1 MGRFRR
7 YVHVPHT
14 RRGWM
19 LSSLGA
25 LVVAGG
31 VAYGTFAV
39 VAGGSSPAPLTIGQR
54 TGGGQA
60 ASPAAAISHIAGTW
74 TVGTGSVAGYRVH
87 EKLAVL
93 PAPSE
98 AVGRTS
104 SITGQATVADSGGTH
119 SVTAAS
125 FTVQV
130 STLTSD
136 RAMRDQ
142 RVHTLG
148 LQTDTYPTATFQ
160 LAQPITLPDAAR
172 SGQVVKVTAT
182 GPLTLHGVT
191 RTVSI
196 PLSLQLSGST
206 FEVVGSISFPWSEF
220 GMTAP
225 NFGNFV
231 SVDNTATME
240 LDLKFNRVP

>member
-7 YVHVPHT
+7 LLHAPRT
-14 RRGWM
+14 RRGWL
-19 LSSLGA
+19 LSGLAG
-25 LVVAGG
+25 LVVALG
-31 VAYGTFAV
+31 VAYGAFAV
-39 VAGGSSPAPLTIGQR
+39 LAGSGPAPLSLNSTKSGSQSTSQPAIG
-54 TGGGQA
+54 
-60 ASPAAAISHIAGTW
+60 HIVGSW
-74 TVGTGSVAGYRVH
+74 TVGPGSVAGYRVH

-93 PAPSE
+93 PAPSD

-104 SITGQATVADSGGTH
+104 DIAGQATVINSGSTH
-119 SVTAAS
+119 TVSASS
-125 FTVQV
+125 FTVRV

-136 RAMRDQ
+136 RPMRDQ

-160 LAQPITLPDAAR
+160 LAQPVTLPADAA
-172 SGQVVKVTAT
+172 SGKVVKVTAT

-196 PLSLQLSGST
+196 PLSVQLSGSS
-206 FEVVGSISFPWSEF
+206 FDVAGSISFPWSEF

-225 NFGNFV
+225 NYGNFV
-231 SVDNTATME
+231 TVADTATME
-240 LDLKFNRVP
+240 LALHLTKAV

>member
-7 YVHVPHT
+7 LLHAPRT
-14 RRGWM
+14 LRGWL
-19 LSSLGA
+19 LSGLAA
-25 LVVAGG
+25 LVVALG
-31 VAYGTFAV
+31 VAYGAFAV
-39 VAGGSSPAPLTIGQR
+39 LAGGSSPAPLSLNSTKSGSQ
-54 TGGGQA
+54 TAVG
-60 ASPAAAISHIAGTW
+60 HIAGTW
-74 TVGTGSVAGYRVH
+74 TVGPGSVAGYRVH

-93 PAPSE
+93 PAPSD

-104 SITGQATVADSGGTH
+104 DITGQATVINSGSTH
-119 SVTAAS
+119 TISAAS

-136 RAMRDQ
+136 RPMRDK

-160 LAQPITLPDAAR
+160 LAQPVTLPADAA
-172 SGQVVKVTAT
+172 SGKVVKVTAT
-182 GPLTLHGVT
+182 GPLTLHGAT

-196 PLSLQLSGST
+196 PLSVQLSGSS
-206 FEVVGSISFPWSEF
+206 FDVAGSISFPWSEF

-225 NFGNFV
+225 NYGNFV
-231 SVDNTATME
+231 TVADTATME
-240 LDLKFNRVP
+240 LSLHLTKAA

>member
-7 YVHVPHT
+7 LVHAPHT
-14 RRGWM
+14 RRGWL
-19 LSSLGA
+19 LSSLAA
-25 LVVAGG
+25 LVVA
-31 VAYGTFAV
+31 VAAAYGVFAV
-39 VAGGSSPAPLTIGQR
+39 LAGGSSPAPLSLNTTRSGSQSTGQPA
-54 TGGGQA
+54 TG
-60 ASPAAAISHIAGTW
+60 HIAGSW

-93 PAPSE
+93 PAPSD

-104 SITGQATVADSGGTH
+104 DITGQATVTDAGGTH
-119 SVTAAS
+119 KVSAAS

-130 STLTSD
+130 STLASD
-136 RAMRDQ
+136 RPMRDR

-148 LQTDTYPTATFQ
+148 LQTDTYPTATFR
-160 LAQPITLPDAAR
+160 LAQPVTLPADAG
-172 SGQVVKVTAT
+172 SGKVVTVTAT

-196 PLSLQLSGST
+196 PLTVQLSGST
-206 FEVVGSISFPWSEF
+206 FDVVGSISFPWSEF

-225 NFGNFV
+225 NYGNFV
-231 SVDNTATME
+231 TVADTATME
-240 LDLKFNRVP
+240 LALHFTKAV

>member
-7 YVHVPHT
+7 LLHPPRT
-14 RRGWM
+14 RRGWL
-19 LSSLGA
+19 LSGLASLAVA
-25 LVVAGG
+25 LG
-31 VAYGTFAV
+31 VAYGAFAV
-39 VAGGSSPAPLTIGQR
+39 VAGGSSPAPLSLNSTKSGSQ
-54 TGGGQA
+54 TAG
-60 ASPAAAISHIAGTW
+60 HIAGSW
-74 TVGTGSVAGYRVH
+74 TVGAGSVAGYRVH

-93 PAPSE
+93 PAPSD

-104 SITGQATVADSGGTH
+104 DITGQATVINSGSTH
-119 SVTAAS
+119 TISAAS

-136 RAMRDQ
+136 RPMRDK

-160 LAQPITLPDAAR
+160 LAQPVTLPADAA
-172 SGQVVKVTAT
+172 SGKVVKVTAS

-196 PLSLQLSGST
+196 PLSVQLSGSS
-206 FEVVGSISFPWSEF
+206 FDVAGSISFPWSEF

-225 NFGNFV
+225 NYGNFV
-231 SVDNTATME
+231 TVADTATME
-240 LDLKFNRVP
+240 LALHLTRAV

>member
-7 YVHVPHT
+7 SVHVPRT
-14 RRGWM
+14 RRGWL
-19 LSSLGA
+19 LSSLAA

-31 VAYGTFAV
+31 AVYGTFAV
-39 VAGGSSPAPLTIGQR
+39 VAGGSSPAPLAIGQG
-54 TGGGQA
+54 TGGQTAG
-60 ASPAAAISHIAGTW
+60 PATISHIAGTW

-93 PAPSE
+93 PAPSD

-130 STLTSD
+130 NTLTSD

-160 LAQPITLPDAAR
+160 LAQPIALPDLAK
-172 SGQVVKVTAT
+172 SGQVVKVSAT

-196 PLSLQLSGST
+196 PLSLQLSGSS

-220 GMTAP
+220 GMSAP
-225 NFGNFV
+225 NFGSFV
-231 SVDNTATME
+231 TVDNTATME
-240 LDLKFNRVP
+240 LDLKFSRAS

>member
-7 YVHVPHT
+7 LLHAPRS
-14 RRGWM
+14 RRGWL
-19 LSSLGA
+19 LSSLAA
-25 LVVAGG
+25 LVVALG
-31 VAYGTFAV
+31 VAYGVFAV
-39 VAGGSSPAPLTIGQR
+39 LAGGSSPAPLSLNSTRSGSQTTGQPAIG
-54 TGGGQA
+54 
-60 ASPAAAISHIAGTW
+60 HIAGSW

-93 PAPSE
+93 PAPSD

-104 SITGQATVADSGGTH
+104 DITGQATITNAGSAHTVS
-119 SVTAAS
+119 AAS
-125 FTVQV
+125 FTVRV
-130 STLTSD
+130 STLASD
-136 RAMRDQ
+136 RPMRDQ

-148 LQTDTYPTATFQ
+148 LQTDSYPTATFQ
-160 LAQPITLPDAAR
+160 LAQPVTLPADAA
-172 SGQVVKVTAT
+172 SGKVVTVTAT

-196 PLSLQLSGST
+196 PLTVQLSGSS

-225 NFGNFV
+225 NYGNFV
-231 SVDNTATME
+231 TVADTATME
-240 LDLKFNRVP
+240 LALHLTKAV

>member
-7 YVHVPHT
+7 FVHVPRT
-14 RRGWM
+14 RRGWL

-31 VAYGTFAV
+31 AVYGTFAV
-39 VAGGSSPAPLTIGQR
+39 VAGGSSPAPLAIGQG
-54 TGGGQA
+54 TGGQT
-60 ASPAAAISHIAGTW
+60 ASPATISHIAGTW

-93 PAPSE
+93 PAPSD

-130 STLTSD
+130 NTLTSD

-160 LAQPITLPDAAR
+160 LAQPIALPDAAK

-182 GPLTLHGVT
+182 GPLTLHRVT

-196 PLSLQLSGST
+196 PLSLQLSGSS

-225 NFGNFV
+225 NFGSFV
-231 SVDNTATME
+231 TVDGTATME
-240 LDLKFNRVP
+240 LDLKFVRSS

>member
-7 YVHVPHT
+7 FVHVPRT
-14 RRGWM
+14 RRGWL
-19 LSSLGA
+19 LSSVGA

-31 VAYGTFAV
+31 AVYGTFAV
-39 VAGGSSPAPLTIGQR
+39 VAGGSSPAPLAIGQG
-54 TGGGQA
+54 TGGQT
-60 ASPAAAISHIAGTW
+60 ASPATISHIAGTW

-93 PAPSE
+93 PAPSD

-104 SITGQATVADSGGTH
+104 SITGQAAVVDSGGTH

-130 STLTSD
+130 NTLSSD

-160 LAQPITLPDAAR
+160 LAQPIALPDAAK

-196 PLSLQLSGST
+196 PLSLQLSGSS
-206 FEVVGSISFPWSEF
+206 FEVAGSISFPWSEF
-220 GMTAP
+220 GMSAP
-225 NFGNFV
+225 NFGSFV
-231 SVDNTATME
+231 TVDNTATME
-240 LDLKFNRVP
+240 LDLKFVRPA